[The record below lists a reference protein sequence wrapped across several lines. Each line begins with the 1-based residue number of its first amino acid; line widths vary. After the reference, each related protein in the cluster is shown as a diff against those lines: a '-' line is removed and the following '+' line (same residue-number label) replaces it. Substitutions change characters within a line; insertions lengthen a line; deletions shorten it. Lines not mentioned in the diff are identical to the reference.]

1 MNPLVSDPV
10 TQLSVHL
17 IQALVRQDTA
27 RWKKFKD
34 VSNEQSCI
42 YRDFPVV
49 WLYFH
54 GDICDLW
61 CWNIALEHD
70 SHVPKWQ
77 SIGNFG
83 GLMLGLSMDP
93 IKSEINNIY
102 MDNYIH
108 EKPINLKCSCA
119 PTDDVIIHHVNQ
131 ISARISPIYLKFVL
145 LKWFSNGCLRLWR
158 ERQNSSSKAS
168 V

>member
-119 PTDDVIIHHVNQ
+119 PTTKFAKIPSFIAVLGFHIGAPHIQ
-131 ISARISPIYLKFVL
+131 LIRIQDPL
-145 LKWFSNGCLRLWR
+145 
-158 ERQNSSSKAS
+158 
-168 V
+168 